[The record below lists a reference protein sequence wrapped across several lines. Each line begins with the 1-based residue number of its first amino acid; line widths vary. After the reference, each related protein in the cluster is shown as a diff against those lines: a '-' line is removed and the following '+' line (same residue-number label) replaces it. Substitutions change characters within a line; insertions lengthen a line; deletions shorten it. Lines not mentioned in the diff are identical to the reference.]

1 MSLLGLIIWSTLAAL
16 GLGASAL
23 WSGLETATYVVGR
36 ARLEA
41 RAAKSEPD
49 KAART
54 LKLELDKPEHLL
66 AGLLI
71 LNNLSNYVGVLALA
85 KLLDMTGLPSWQISI
100 INAAILT
107 PVLFVFAETLPKEYF
122 RVTAEHQ
129 AYFFAPLL
137 RLLRLVL
144 TVSLVLPAVVVF
156 AKLMRR
162 LSGSPNDAT
171 PLDPRE
177 RMVWLVREAVGQGLV
192 SQTQA
197 ELVRRAVAFRDT
209 PLRSEMTPWNK
220 VTRLRLDGGIDLARK
235 IARSSEHTRLPI
247 LGSNGELLGIINSID
262 LYLGDNQS
270 LQDLIKPVPELDT
283 ALSARDALRT
293 LRSEGQTL
301 GVVVAR
307 NRPIGMVTMK
317 DLVEPV
323 TGELIA
329 W

>member
-1 MSLLGLIIWSTLAAL
+1 MNLVELIVWSMLTIL

-41 RAAKSEPD
+41 RAAKAEPD

-54 LKLELDKPEHLL
+54 LKLELDKPEHML
-66 AGLLI
+66 ASLLI
-71 LNNLSNYVGVLALA
+71 LNNLSNYIGVLALA

-100 INAAILT
+100 INAAVLT

-129 AYFFAPLL
+129 AYFFAPLI
-137 RLLRLVL
+137 RVLRLVL
-144 TVSLVLPAVVVF
+144 TATLVLPAIVLF
-156 AKLMRR
+156 ARVMRR
-162 LSGSPNDAT
+162 LTGSPKDAT
-171 PLDPRE
+171 PIDPRE

-220 VTRLRLDGGIDLARK
+220 VSRIRLDGGFELAKKLARNTK
-235 IARSSEHTRLPI
+235 HTRLPVV
-247 LGSNGELLGIINSID
+247 GAKGELLGIVSSMD
-262 LYLGDNQS
+262 LFLGGNQK
-270 LQDLIKPVPELDT
+270 LDKLIRPVPQLDVT
-283 ALSARDALRT
+283 LSARQALRT